1 MKSMFRK
8 CPNVVILFVVLF
20 SLYKSEA
27 QPLTD
32 NDLAVHGLFEDESP
46 SEEVKRAGF
55 VGMRGKKW
63 RSEDDLTLSPSL
75 NHLDSDESKAI
86 QILEYLLAS
95 SSASASPSSSYW
107 PQPSLSSDK
116 RGNSRGIDQ
125 LQRHGHDV
133 NSDFY
138 KRATSSGFVGMRGKK
153 SNEEAPLDGYRLPS
167 IYPDKRS
174 GFVGMRG
181 KKMLE
186 SNYSPFWPISADH
199 FNMMKM
205 RRGGSSGFVG
215 MRGRR

>member
-1 MKSMFRK
+1 M
-8 CPNVVILFVVLF
+8 VLF

-32 NDLAVHGLFEDESP
+32 NDLAAHGFFDDESP

-63 RSEDDLTLSPSL
+63 GSQDELALSPSL
-75 NHLDSDESKAI
+75 NHLEADDWKAI
-86 QILEYLLAS
+86 EILEHLLAS
-95 SSASASPSSSYW
+95 SPSSSTW
-107 PQPSLSSDK
+107 PQHSISFDK
-116 RGNSRGIDQ
+116 RGNSRVTDQ
-125 LQRHGHDV
+125 LQRLGHDA

-153 SNEEAPLDGYRLPS
+153 SGEEAPLDGYRLPS
-167 IYPDKRS
+167 MYPEKRS

-186 SNYSPFWPISADH
+186 SSYSPFWPISADH